1 MIFGYARVSTKNQV
15 EDRQEEKLRQAN
27 CEEIIVEKYS
37 AKNVKDREKLN
48 NLLDF
53 KLRAGDTLIVTSLDR
68 LSRNVKDT
76 ILIYEKLEEKKVN
89 FLVLNNQ
96 MLSLKFIK
104 KNNEYIADK
113 SSFNIVI
120 LSVMSALAQIER
132 ENMLERQ
139 REAYSAMKVD
149 KYNRKISKKTGK
161 ILGKK
166 SMTKKEDILSLGKID
181 KDLIKKY
188 LNKEVKYKD
197 IKNNLTFKKTTFY
210 QIIKVIK
217 EENIE
222 L

>member
-1 MIFGYARVSTKNQV
+1 MIFGYARVSTKNQI
-15 EDRQEEKLRQAN
+15 EDRQEEKLKQAN

-53 KLRAGDTLIVTSLDR
+53 RLRQGDTLIVTSLDR

-96 MLSLKFIK
+96 MLNLKFIK

-120 LSVMSALAQIER
+120 LSVMSSLAQIER

-139 REAYSAMKVD
+139 REAYDIMKVD
-149 KYNRKISKKTGK
+149 KYNRKISKRTGK
-161 ILGKK
+161 VLGKK
-166 SMTKKEDILSLGKID
+166 SMTKKEDIQALGKID

-210 QIIKVIK
+210 EIIKVIK
-217 EENIE
+217 KENIE

>member
-48 NLLDF
+48 NLLNF

-96 MLSLKFIK
+96 MLNLKFIK

-120 LSVMSALAQIER
+120 LSVMSSLAQIER

-139 REAYSAMKVD
+139 REAYDIMKVD
-149 KYNRKISKKTGK
+149 KYNRKISKRTGK
-161 ILGKK
+161 VLGKK
-166 SMTKKEDILSLGKID
+166 SMTKKEDIQALGKID

-197 IKNNLTFKKTTFY
+197 I
-210 QIIKVIK
+210 I
-217 EENIE
+217 
-222 L
+222 

>member
-1 MIFGYARVSTKNQV
+1 MIFGYARVSTKNQI
-15 EDRQEEKLRQAN
+15 EDRQEEKLKQAN

-53 KLRAGDTLIVTSLDR
+53 KLRAGDTLIVSSLDR

-96 MLSLKFIK
+96 MLNLKFIK

-120 LSVMSALAQIER
+120 LSVMSSLAQIER

-139 REAYSAMKVD
+139 REAYDIMKVD
-149 KYNRKISKKTGK
+149 KYNRKISKRTGK
-161 ILGKK
+161 VLGKK
-166 SMTKKEDILSLGKID
+166 SMTKKEDIQALGKID

-210 QIIKVIK
+210 EIIKVIK
-217 EENIE
+217 KENIE

>member
-1 MIFGYARVSTKNQV
+1 MIFGYARVSTKNQI
-15 EDRQEEKLRQAN
+15 EDRQEEKLKQAN

-96 MLSLKFIK
+96 MLNLKFIK

-120 LSVMSALAQIER
+120 LSVMSSLAQIER

-139 REAYSAMKVD
+139 REAYDIMKVD
-149 KYNRKISKKTGK
+149 KYNRKISKRTGK
-161 ILGKK
+161 VLGKK
-166 SMTKKEDILSLGKID
+166 SMTKKEDIQALGKID

-210 QIIKVIK
+210 EIIKVIK
-217 EENIE
+217 KENIE

>member
-48 NLLDF
+48 NLLNF

-96 MLSLKFIK
+96 MLNLKFIK

-120 LSVMSALAQIER
+120 LSVMSSLAQIER

-139 REAYSAMKVD
+139 REAYDIMKVD
-149 KYNRKISKKTGK
+149 KYNRKISKRTGK
-161 ILGKK
+161 VLGKK
-166 SMTKKEDILSLGKID
+166 SMTKKEDIQALGKID

-188 LNKEVKYKD
+188 LNKEVKYK
-197 IKNNLTFKKTTFY
+197 K
-210 QIIKVIK
+210 II
-217 EENIE
+217 
-222 L
+222 

>member
-15 EDRQEEKLRQAN
+15 EDRQEEKLKQAN

-37 AKNVKDREKLN
+37 AKNIKDREKLN
-48 NLLDF
+48 NLLNY
-53 KLRAGDTLIVTSLDR
+53 KLRQGDTLIVTSLDR

-96 MLSLKFIK
+96 MLNLKFIK

-120 LSVMSALAQIER
+120 LSVMSSLAQIER

-139 REAYSAMKVD
+139 REAYSVMKTD

-161 ILGKK
+161 VLGKK
-166 SMTKKEDILSLGKID
+166 SMTKREDIESLGKID

-217 EENIE
+217 KENIK

>member
-15 EDRQEEKLRQAN
+15 EDRQEEKLKQAN

-76 ILIYEKLEEKKVN
+76 ILIYEKLEQKKVN

-96 MLSLKFIK
+96 MLNLKFIK

-120 LSVMSALAQIER
+120 LSVMSALSQVER

-139 REAYSAMKVD
+139 REAYSVMKTD
-149 KYNRKISKKTGK
+149 KYNRKISARTNKV
-161 ILGKK
+161 LGKK
-166 SMTKKEDILSLGKID
+166 SMTKREDIENLGKID

-188 LNKEVKYKD
+188 LNKEVKYAD

-217 EENIE
+217 KENIE

>member
-1 MIFGYARVSTKNQV
+1 MIFGYARVSTKNQI
-15 EDRQEEKLRQAN
+15 EDRQEEKLKQAN

-53 KLRAGDTLIVTSLDR
+53 RLRQGDTLIVTSLDR

-96 MLSLKFIK
+96 MLNLKFIK

-120 LSVMSALAQIER
+120 LSVMSSLAQVER

-139 REAYSAMKVD
+139 REAYSVMKTD

-161 ILGKK
+161 VLGKK
-166 SMTKKEDILSLGKID
+166 SMTKREDIEKLGKID

-210 QIIKVIK
+210 EIIKVIK
-217 EENIE
+217 KENIE